1 MENKS
6 SGAGAIIAILFGII
20 ILGVLG
26 GASGGNGRNENG
38 DIRGANDEKNEV
50 LLAGTRPAQTDER
63 ERERAQREYDQAEK
77 ERAEAARY
85 GEQSP
90 YEGLVRI
97 SRSSGTR
104 SPFAKHEYI
113 TIEALRGN
121 DVDVLV
127 TGWRLESRV
136 TKAYGFIGKGV
147 SVPVLG
153 STQNIEEPIWL
164 APGERAIITTGRS
177 PIGISFKENICSGYF
192 EQYQDFTPSISRN
205 CPSPRNEIEEAGI
218 ELYDDECYSY
228 VRRLPRCKIITDI
241 PEEDEEPELTSSCR
255 LFVEERLTYNGCTD
269 AHRLDRDFDKGVW
282 RVFLG
287 SYAELWREDRDI
299 IRLLDQNGKT
309 VDLVSYD

>member
-1 MENKS
+1 MENKN
-6 SGAGAIIAILFGII
+6 SGAGTIIAIFIGILVI
-20 ILGVLG
+20 GVLG
-26 GASGGNGRNENG
+26 GASGGGGTGGSNRTAGG
-38 DIRGANDEKNEV
+38 EKNEV
-50 LLAGTRPAQTDER
+50 LLAGTRPANTADEK
-63 ERERAQREYDQAEK
+63 EADRAQRERDQAEK
-77 ERAEAARY
+77 EHAEAITY

-90 YEGLVRI
+90 YEGLVHI

-113 TIEALRGN
+113 TIEARSGN

-127 TGWRLESRV
+127 TGWKLESRV

-153 STQNIEEPIWL
+153 STQNVEEPIWL
-164 APGERAIITTGRS
+164 APGERAVITTGRS
-177 PIGISFKENICSGYF
+177 PIGISFKENICSGYL
-192 EQYQDFTPSISRN
+192 EQYQDFTPSISRS
-205 CPSPRNEIEEAGI
+205 CPTPRNEIEEVGI
-218 ELYDDECYSY
+218 ERYDDECYDY

-255 LFVEERLTYNGCTD
+255 LFVEERLTHNGCTN

-309 VDLVSYD
+309 VDLISYD